1 MQEFLKGECLNLILE
16 KYISRKLLLSLSR
29 PNDATGKRTAGSPK
43 YLQIRLTTVRDA
55 ISNLTHGCYTNH
67 FLLSKQAQ
75 DHRTDMKG
83 QKNSVW
89 FLCDAT
95 IIAGGLAVARAGLVA
110 PPCSLLVWCVL
121 LALKTSPTP
130 DIHSY
135 SSDVRV

>member
-1 MQEFLKGECLNLILE
+1 
-16 KYISRKLLLSLSR
+16 LSR
-29 PNDATGKRTAGSPK
+29 PKFNDATGKRTAGSPK

-55 ISNLTHGCYTNH
+55 ISNLTHESYTNH

-89 FLCDAT
+89 FLCDAI